1 MGKIFG
7 KVLGGGLGV
16 ASFLGNDPK
25 PATSVREAP
34 TGFETL
40 PGFAQEGFKTTIG
53 RGQEFLGRP
62 ELFAPAPLT
71 EQQQMA
77 LQTLASGLAPLT
89 PEAFQT
95 GLRTFQDP
103 FEEQVVQGAIRDI
116 REGTLGELSDIG
128 ARAGQFGAFGGQRQA
143 LLESDALRRMG
154 QQIGDVSGRL
164 RSFGFQQAAEKT
176 LGDIARQRQTA
187 ATLFPLAETQRG
199 IQQQAIQVPLRQ
211 TEFLQNLL
219 TGIPFGGGT
228 ERETE
233 TAAAPTDTEQIGQ
246 ALQIAASA
254 AALFGGSDKRLKK
267 DIVYVGKKNGYKL
280 YDFVYKFAPTIKYRG
295 VMAQDILKVKPD
307 AIKSLFGFLAV
318 DYNKLG
324 LTMERV

>member
-1 MGKIFG
+1 MGIFG
-7 KVLGGGLGV
+7 NILGAGLGV
-16 ASFLGNDPK
+16 AGFLGSKPK
-25 PATSVREAP
+25 PATTVKEAP

-40 PGFAQEGFKTTIG
+40 PGFAQEAFKTTIG

-62 ELFAPAPLT
+62 ELFQQAPLT

-89 PEAFQT
+89 PETFQT

-128 ARAGQFGAFGGQRQA
+128 ARAGEFGAFGGQRQA

-164 RSFGFQQAAEKT
+164 RSLGFQQAAEKT
-176 LGDIARQRQTA
+176 LSDIARQSQA
-187 ATLFPLAETQRG
+187 AAVLFPLAETQRG
-199 IQQQAIQVPLRQ
+199 IQQQAIQTPLRQ
-211 TEFLQNLL
+211 TEFLQDLL
-219 TGIPFGGGT
+219 RGIPYGGGT
-228 ERETE
+228 QKITETE
-233 TAAAPTDTEQIGQ
+233 AAPTDAEKIGQ

-254 AALFGGSDKRLKK
+254 ATLFGSDKRLKK

-280 YDFVYKFAPTIKYRG
+280 YDFVYKFAPSIKYRG
-295 VMAQDILKVKPD
+295 VMAQDILKVKPE

>member
-1 MGKIFG
+1 VRYNMG
-7 KVLGGGLGV
+7 GV
-16 ASFLGNDPK
+16 IGSFLGGKPK
-25 PATSVREAP
+25 PATTVKEAP

-40 PGFAQEGFKTTIG
+40 PGFAQEAFQTTIG

-62 ELFAPAPLT
+62 ELFAPAQLT

-89 PEAFQT
+89 PETFQT

-164 RSFGFQQAAEKT
+164 RSLGFQQAAEKT

-199 IQQQAIQVPLRQ
+199 IQQQAIQAPLRQ

-219 TGIPFGGGT
+219 LGIPTGGGT
-228 ERETE
+228 QRVTE
-233 TAAAPTDTEQIGQ
+233 TAAPPSQAEQVGQ

-254 AALFGGSDKRLKK
+254 AALFSDKRLKK

-280 YDFVYKFAPTIKYRG
+280 YDFVYKFAPSIKYRG
-295 VMAQDILKVKPD
+295 VMAQDILKIKPE

>member
-1 MGKIFG
+1 M
-7 KVLGGGLGV
+7 GGGIG
-16 ASFLGNDPK
+16 SFLGGKPK
-25 PATSVREAP
+25 PATAVKEAP

-40 PGFAQEGFKTTIG
+40 PGFAQEAFKTTIG

-62 ELFAPAPLT
+62 ELFAPAQLT

-89 PEAFQT
+89 PETFQT

-128 ARAGQFGAFGGQRQA
+128 ARAGEFGAFGGQRQA

-164 RSFGFQQAAEKT
+164 RSLGFQQAAEKT

-199 IQQQAIQVPLRQ
+199 IQQQAIQAPLRQ

-219 TGIPFGGGT
+219 RGIPVGGGT
-228 ERETE
+228 QKVTE
-233 TAAAPTDTEQIGQ
+233 TAAPPTESEQVGQ
-246 ALQIAASA
+246 YLQILASA
-254 AALFGGSDKRLKK
+254 AALFGSDKRLKK

-280 YDFVYKFAPTIKYRG
+280 YDFVYKFAPSIKYRG